1 MQAAPAPA
9 FTGRDFAAAAGVVA
23 IWGLNFVAIKFAL
36 RDFTPFQL
44 GAARFLLSL
53 LPLALWV
60 RPPRIGLGSLI
71 AYGLLQGAG
80 QFGFLF
86 VALKVG
92 MSAALSPLVMQIQV
106 FVTALLGAV
115 LLGERIAAPL
125 KSGLLLAAAGLGCFV
140 VAASS
145 PAQEGA
151 GAVTIAGLLLTL
163 VAASLWSGSN
173 IVVRK
178 LQLSGVRYDALSLVV
193 WSSAV
198 SALAFLL
205 ISALFDDPSVRWAW
219 TDASPSSWLAVVYIG
234 WGANVVAYF
243 LWTWLLTRH
252 PASRVGPFS
261 LGVPVVGILAGM
273 LLLGEQ
279 VDAWQWAGS
288 ALVMSALGFVLLA
301 GPKSA
306 G

>member
-1 MQAAPAPA
+1 MPAAPVPA
-9 FTGRDFAAAAGVVA
+9 FTGRDFAAAAAVVT
-23 IWGLNFVAIKFAL
+23 IWGLNFVTIKFAL

-44 GAARFLLSL
+44 GAARFLFSL

-92 MSAALSPLVMQIQV
+92 MTAALSPLVMQVQV
-106 FVTALLGAV
+106 FVTALLGAL
-115 LLGERIAAPL
+115 LLGERIAATL
-125 KSGLLLAAAGLGCFV
+125 RIGLVLAAAGLGCFV
-140 VAASS
+140 LAASA
-145 PAQEGA
+145 PAQTGA
-151 GAVTIAGLLLTL
+151 STVTIAGLLLTL

-173 IVVRK
+173 IVVRR
-178 LQLSGVRYDALSLVV
+178 LQLRGVRYDALALVV

-205 ISALFDDPSVRWAW
+205 LCLLFDDPSVRWNW
-219 TDASPSSWLAVVYIG
+219 TEASLGSWLSVAYIG

-273 LLLGEQ
+273 LVLGEK
-279 VDAWQWAGS
+279 VDSWQWAGS
-288 ALVMSALGFVLLA
+288 ALVMSALVFVLLS
-301 GPKSA
+301 GPKSRT
-306 G
+306 